1 MMRKLI
7 LCVAVFVLFVALNC
21 GKKVMVPPRIDL
33 LDHEI
38 IGIIEF
44 ESSMEGQLA
53 SLTTRKFTQAIREDQ
68 GMVRIINLGTEQ
80 DVLSQIGHDKLD
92 ANAFKAIGDEFDV
105 RTVFTGELV
114 ISDIRPNISMISG
127 LVHMGVS
134 AEVDATLS
142 SQMVE
147 TTTGAS
153 VWSSSASA
161 TREVGHVSVFGD
173 NFSFDAEEPE
183 KAYGEL
189 VDVLVYET
197 TRDFRVTWRR
207 E

>member
-1 MMRKLI
+1 MRKLI

>member
-1 MMRKLI
+1 MRKLI
-7 LCVAVFVLFVALNC
+7 LCVAVFVLFVAFNC

>member
-1 MMRKLI
+1 MTKQRL
-7 LCVAVFVLFVALNC
+7 LCVAVFVIFVAFNC

-44 ESSMEGQLA
+44 ECSNEGTLGQ
-53 SLTTRKFTQAIREDQ
+53 LTTRKFTEAIRKDQ
-68 GMVRIINLGTEQ
+68 GMVRIIDLGTEEE
-80 DVLSQIGHDKLD
+80 VLSHIGHDKLD
-92 ANAFKAIGDEFDV
+92 ANAFKAIGEESGV

-114 ISDIRPNISMISG
+114 ISNIRPNISIISG
-127 LVHMGVS
+127 LVHMGIS

-147 TTTGAS
+147 TSTGAS

-161 TREVGHVSVFGD
+161 TREVGQVSVSGD
-173 NFSFDAEEPE
+173 VFFFDAQEPE

>member
-1 MMRKLI
+1 MRKLI
-7 LCVAVFVLFVALNC
+7 LCVAVFVLFVAFNC

-80 DVLSQIGHDKLD
+80 DVLNQIGHDKLD

-105 RTVFTGELV
+105 RTVFTGELI

>member
-7 LCVAVFVLFVALNC
+7 LCVAVFVLFVAFNC

-105 RTVFTGELV
+105 RTVFTGELI

>member
-1 MMRKLI
+1 MRKLI
-7 LCVAVFVLFVALNC
+7 SCVAVFVLFVALDC

-44 ESSMEGQLA
+44 ESSMEGQLGP
-53 SLTTRKFTQAIREDQ
+53 LTTRKFTQAIREDQ
-68 GMVRIINLGTEQ
+68 GMVRIIDLGTEQ
-80 DVLSQIGHDKLD
+80 EVLSQIGHDKLD
-92 ANAFKAIGDEFDV
+92 ANAFKTIGEEFDV
-105 RTVFTGELV
+105 QTVFAGELI
-114 ISDIRPNISMISG
+114 ISDIRPNISIISG
-127 LVHMGVS
+127 LVHMGLS
-134 AEVDATLS
+134 AEVDATLT

-147 TTTGAS
+147 TATGAS
-153 VWSSSASA
+153 VWSSSSSA
-161 TREVGHVSVFGD
+161 TKEVGHVSVFGD
-173 NFSFDAEEPE
+173 EFSFDAEDPE